1 MALTIGWM
9 KAYATVTTSAM
20 LTTQTIRGDT
30 ARPSAAGVGH
40 VGGVDGSGGVGGMER
55 TLPTGYRSAI
65 MGQPITVTEKPTGR
79 PGLVRF
85 ELNRT
90 LTGMG
95 HEYYGSAADAVG
107 DRPPDVLARRLF
119 EHGAVKSVHVYSNEV
134 TVELVPWK

>member
-1 MALTIGWM
+1 M
-9 KAYATVTTSAM
+9 
-20 LTTQTIRGDT
+20 
-30 ARPSAAGVGH
+30 AAGPG
-40 VGGVDGSGGVGGMER
+40 VGGDGDGGVGGGGMKR
-55 TLPTGYRSAI
+55 TLPTGYRAAI

-95 HEYYGSAADAVG
+95 HERYASASDAVG

-119 EHGAVKSVHVYSNEV
+119 EHESVKSVHVYSNEV
-134 TVELVPWK
+134 TVELVPWKSAEGLKDAIEGLHIHYLPGVVPSLP